1 MTNMIFSYCCI
12 LFGWPYV
19 HCLTEKKKIVSIIKP
34 FLNIVSDTNK
44 LNMIMKKE
52 WMKMACYDKEEDEST
67 SSMPKGTISQRYIS
81 SIWRLCYISLED
93 KQT

>member
-1 MTNMIFSYCCI
+1 MVLSFLVK
-12 LFGWPYV
+12 LFP
-19 HCLTEKKKIVSIIKP
+19 
-34 FLNIVSDTNK
+34 NIVSATFM

-81 SIWRLCYISLED
+81 SIWRLCVIYFED